1 METEEKQIL
10 TEHTQAIKDLI
21 QEFQKCYRVMSPIL
35 PEIENTETAKRI
47 KAEREKIKN
56 SNS

>member
-1 METEEKQIL
+1 MESEEKKLIC
-10 TEHTQAIKDLI
+10 EHTQTMKDLI

-47 KAEREKIKN
+47 KAEREAFVKRN
-56 SNS
+56 L

>member
-1 METEEKQIL
+1 METEEKKIIS
-10 TEHTQAIKDLI
+10 EHTQAIKDLI

-35 PEIENTETAKRI
+35 PEIENTETVKRL

>member
-1 METEEKQIL
+1 MESEEKKLIS
-10 TEHTQAIKDLI
+10 EHTQAMKDLI

-35 PEIENTETAKRI
+35 PEIENTDTAKRI
-47 KAEREKIKN
+47 KAERDKIKN

>member
-1 METEEKQIL
+1 MESEEKKLIS
-10 TEHTQAIKDLI
+10 EHTQTMKDLI

-35 PEIENTETAKRI
+35 PEIENTDTAKRI
-47 KAEREKIKN
+47 KAERDAIKN

>member
-1 METEEKQIL
+1 MESEEKRLIS
-10 TEHTQAIKDLI
+10 EHTQAMKDLI

-35 PEIENTETAKRI
+35 PEIENTDTAKRI
-47 KAEREKIKN
+47 KAERDKIKN

>member
-1 METEEKQIL
+1 METEEKKLIS
-10 TEHTQAIKDLI
+10 EHTQTLKDLI
-21 QEFQKCYRVMSPIL
+21 QELRNTSKVLSTIL
-35 PEIENTETAKRI
+35 PEIENTETVKRL

>member
-1 METEEKQIL
+1 MEPEEKKIIS
-10 TEHTQAIKDLI
+10 EHTQAIKDLI

-35 PEIENTETAKRI
+35 PEIENTETVKRL

>member
-1 METEEKQIL
+1 METEEKKIIS
-10 TEHTQAIKDLI
+10 EHTQAIKDMI

-35 PEIENTETAKRI
+35 PEIENTETVKRL

-56 SNS
+56 STS

>member
-1 METEEKQIL
+1 MESEEKKIIS
-10 TEHTQAIKDLI
+10 EHTQAMKDLI

-35 PEIENTETAKRI
+35 PEIENTDTAKRI
-47 KAEREKIKN
+47 KAERDKIKN

>member
-1 METEEKQIL
+1 MTPDEKKIL
-10 TEHTQAIKDLI
+10 LEHKQMMKDLI

-35 PEIENTETAKRI
+35 PEIENTDTAKRI
-47 KAEREKIKN
+47 KAERDKIKN